1 MSHDTRYLD
10 HEFIL
15 VAWKINE
22 LRTAQISGHVVLSAF
37 GGLGPLTATEHRFF
51 QRKSSV

>member
-22 LRTAQISGHVVLSAF
+22 LRTAQISGHVVLSVF
-37 GGLGPLTATEHRFF
+37 GGLGPLTANGTPIL
-51 QRKSSV
+51 SA